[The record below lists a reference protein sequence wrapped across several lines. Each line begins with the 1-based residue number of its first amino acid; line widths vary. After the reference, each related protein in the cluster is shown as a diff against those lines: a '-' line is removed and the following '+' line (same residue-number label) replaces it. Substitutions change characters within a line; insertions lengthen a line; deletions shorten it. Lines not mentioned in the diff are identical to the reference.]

1 MKKVFVLVAV
11 ATLFAVSCKD
21 DKKGEVLAPDQEK
34 ETLDETCT
42 KAVEM
47 VKVENWQATA
57 DIITQTSEAVQ
68 EIELSSD
75 VYTWLANL
83 SQSFVI
89 EEGEVTVTTY
99 DASKAKGAF
108 TVVDNTLN
116 VAESNDLTLAYTL
129 ADGTACD
136 ATVNVSA
143 NGTKVLVDTDYAYD
157 EQGNQTETIDS
168 KTYVIVPKS
177 AEAKLNAA
185 GKSAFGVKI
194 TTDLTLAGEVP
205 QPSDKISAT
214 AEITA
219 GDYTLAVTRA
229 LYSPTEV
236 GVAAS
241 FKYGKT
247 TVLAADFSA
256 KGKLVIDEETQDP
269 DLMKTSGK
277 VNASIKLLDNVELKG
292 DFDWDKVKAQ
302 VEKLHTAAS
311 EADAKAVA
319 TELEK
324 VVNLTLYIQKT
335 AQAKLGF
342 EAYKPVE
349 SAEFVVWNVM
359 PVIRFEDGSAYQLPE
374 EFFSEDGFP
383 KTIEAVSNL
392 LAEIEATFS
401 PTSESQPLE

>member
-57 DIITQTSEAVQ
+57 DIITQTGEAVQ
-68 EIELSSD
+68 EIEFSSD

-83 SQSFVI
+83 SQSFLT
-89 EEGEVTVTTY
+89 EDGEVSVTTY

-194 TTDLTLAGEVP
+194 TTDLTLAGEVL

-256 KGKLVIDEETQDP
+256 KGKIVFDEETQDP

-292 DFDWDKVKAQ
+292 DLDWDKVKAQ
-302 VEKLHTAAS
+302 MEKLNAANS

-319 TELEK
+319 AELEK

-349 SAEFVVWNVM
+349 SAEFVVWSVM
-359 PVIRFEDGSAYQLPE
+359 PVIRFEDGSQYQLPE

-392 LAEIEATFS
+392 LAEIEATFA
-401 PTSESQPLE
+401 PTSESQPLD